1 MELVIK
7 NQALEKA
14 FAECLSAYAER
25 YPEHWAALLKIVQEE
40 AQNLIKPSGMSYD
53 GSLLTYCKIPEHLY
67 SAMKFVL
74 RKHCGID
81 DVWRDPKH
89 YQLLCKVATDLHIK
103 KRPQKRLYI
112 KTNFD

>member
-1 MELVIK
+1 MHFVIK
-7 NQALEKA
+7 DQALEYV

-25 YPEHWAALLKIVQEE
+25 YPDHWAALLNIVEE
-40 AQNLIKPSGMSYD
+40 ESKNLVKPSGMSRD
-53 GSLLTYCKIPEHLY
+53 GHLLTYCKIPEHLY
-67 SAMKFVL
+67 SAMKHVV
-74 RKHCGID
+74 RKSCGID